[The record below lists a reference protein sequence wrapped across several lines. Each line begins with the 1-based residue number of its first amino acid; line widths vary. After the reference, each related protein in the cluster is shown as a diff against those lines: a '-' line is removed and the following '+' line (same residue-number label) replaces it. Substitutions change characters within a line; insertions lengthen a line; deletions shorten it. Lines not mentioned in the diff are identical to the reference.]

1 MILKI
6 FFDDKSFHE
15 LKRSIPSGSRSKR
28 VLEESVRLKFFGS
41 NAVISC
47 NEAEARNLLLYAGHC
62 PRRRL
67 NKESLTLKALLSA
80 GLTVDENPRE

>member
-6 FFDDKSFHE
+6 FLDDKSFHE

-62 PRRRL
+62 PGAVVSI
-67 NKESLTLKALLSA
+67 KEALLSA
-80 GLTVDENPRE
+80 GLTVDENPRA

>member
-6 FFDDKSFHE
+6 FLDDKSFHE
-15 LKRSIPSGSRSKR
+15 RKRSIPSGSRSKR

-41 NAVISC
+41 NVVIGC

-62 PRRRL
+62 PGAVASI
-67 NKESLTLKALLSA
+67 KKALLSA